1 MMFMKIVAKLACSFI
16 VVMNI
21 VCCRQNSKDNDVVS
35 STSYCFKYDT
45 AEILYTTAMDYWS
58 SLRFCSIEPDIYAT
72 ELGYGGSIKSMIVS
86 DSLFIHELSNSIT
99 QGHNKHEQ
107 VGPFDTFIMVLLNH
121 YNTNNV
127 DTLAIS
133 GGHQSVWINDFVY
146 EDSCIVR
153 TISEMILLH
162 DKEWSEIAKDYYV
175 EGKWIP
181 STKYLDD

>member
-1 MMFMKIVAKLACSFI
+1 M
-16 VVMNI
+16 
-21 VCCRQNSKDNDVVS
+21 
-35 STSYCFKYDT
+35 
-45 AEILYTTAMDYWS
+45 
-58 SLRFCSIEPDIYAT
+58 
-72 ELGYGGSIKSMIVS
+72 
-86 DSLFIHELSNSIT
+86 
-99 QGHNKHEQ
+99 
-107 VGPFDTFIMVLLNH
+107 GPFDTFIMVLLNH